1 MEKQP
6 EIRPKTEIENTNTVQ
21 SQQATMQTGGNFVPT
36 QPTEESMESQTNTIT
51 PAQQEDYQRDA
62 TVEPVPAQNQLPV
75 DSYLYANTSSIGG
88 VVQSVADQYNLDPH
102 KLEALTNT
110 IRNQKANLSGFYNM
124 QIGYYPGMS
133 AESLITQLGRVAD
146 LSNTITDRENQE
158 AQMKGLKPSSNGL
171 DKIIDSLQSIDG
183 KQAGKYYYQEALNAL
198 QEADHMKFDN
208 QTLTQYYETL
218 IQSGASKADAW
229 TRTMQAQDRYRAVQS
244 KRAINPDFDN
254 MVSPAEMST
263 YVANLYEK
271 VQNTKDPETKLLLYG
286 QYQYASQ
293 LAKQYTEAFKADP
306 AAYLQAKDPLFKSLL
321 TEASKTG
328 DFSSIVATLD
338 RRYEELG
345 VPQSQRKYL
354 RDDQVKAAAKEINT
368 FLASDPIKA
377 QSILVGLNQ
386 SYGAEFGKVVNQ
398 LIADGKVSSEAKVL
412 VEAIKTGSPVS
423 NEDVLTMMKYK
434 LNYKGGF
441 AKEMLGAPDNTTANT
456 MMRKLEARI
465 YDLPG
470 YRALVNQLNLNG
482 NVTGKIE
489 MAQYYADMAALYKY
503 KNPRLSDKQ
512 AVEMVQRNLIDSV
525 YTYDPSGRVILQQR
539 TLDNKRILYGKY
551 DVPQTKNYLANRQ
564 FTGQHLQ
571 IGEIDLKTSEQML
584 KDNSKIVYITKD
596 QFTVQPVYVDINGV
610 TQALFK
616 TDKNGKPYRDG
627 QGNKIAY
634 TINLKHI
641 GEEEVTGI
649 FDAKESLR
657 KLTSVLCA
665 AANIPSPQAMA
676 RGVTGPIDNNTAS
689 TMKALTDLGF
699 DLKNFDTTKSFNQQ
713 FDRTKME
720 PRRIEALTNVMIK
733 QNQFELKLEEYRKLQ
748 KAQRDSANYLTA
760 AKSMIKPFMHDMIFN
775 PKTEA
780 DSQLVPYLKNYED
793 ERNKLKPSLKQ
804 TRQELYELEADIM
817 KEATIFL
824 NYKGNLPKHP
834 LMDQIQYHGLTDKIL
849 WGGY

>member
-1 MEKQP
+1 MDKQP
-6 EIRPKTEIENTNTVQ
+6 DIRPKTDIENTEVVQ
-21 SQQATMQTGGNFVPT
+21 PQQTTMQTGGNFVPT
-36 QPTEESMESQTNTIT
+36 QPTEESAESQTNMVT

-62 TVEPVPAQNQLPV
+62 TVEPVPVQNQLPV

-88 VVQSVADQYNLDPH
+88 VIQSVADQYNLDPH

-133 AESLITQLGRVAD
+133 AESLITHLGRVAD

-229 TRTMQAQDRYRAVQS
+229 TRTMQAQDNYRAAQD
-244 KRAINPDFDN
+244 KRAVMQDFDS
-254 MVSPAEMST
+254 MVTPDTMSA
-263 YVANLYEK
+263 YAANLYDK
-271 VQNTKDPETKLLLYG
+271 IQKTKDPETKIRLYG
-286 QYQYASQ
+286 QYQAASQ
-293 LAKQYTEAFKADP
+293 LAKQYAEAFKSDP
-306 AAYLQAKDPLFKSLL
+306 AAYLQTKDPAFNSILA
-321 TEASKTG
+321 EASKTG
-328 DFSSIVATLD
+328 NFSSVVATLD
-338 RRYEELG
+338 KRYDELG

-368 FLASDPIKA
+368 FMASDPIKA

-386 SYGAEFGKVVNQ
+386 AYGQYTGKVINQ
-398 LIADGKVSSEAKVL
+398 LIAEGKVGSEAKVL
-412 VEAIKTGSPVS
+412 IEAIKTGSPAS

-456 MMRKLEARI
+456 MMRKLEARM
-465 YDLPG
+465 YDMPG
-470 YRALVNQLNLNG
+470 YKALVNQLNLNG
-482 NVTGKIE
+482 NIAGKTE
-489 MAQYYADMAALYKY
+489 MAQYYANMAAYYKY

-525 YTYDPSGRVILQQR
+525 YTYDPNHRVVLQQR
-539 TLDNKRILYGKY
+539 TLDGKRLLYGKY
-551 DVPQTKNYLANRQ
+551 DATQTKNYLANRQ
-564 FTGQHLQ
+564 FTGQKIQVGSLPM
-571 IGEIDLKTSEQML
+571 DVSERML
-584 KDNSKIVYITKD
+584 RDNSKIYYKTID
-596 QFTVQPVYVDINGV
+596 QNTVQPVYDDGNGTV
-610 TQALFK
+610 QALFIGTGAK
-616 TDKNGKPYRDG
+616 RKVM
-627 QGNKIAY
+627 

-641 GEEEVTGI
+641 GEENITGI
-649 FDAKESLR
+649 LDAKDSLR
-657 KLTSVLCA
+657 KLTSIMNN
-665 AANIPSPQAMA
+665 AANIPSAQAMA
-676 RGVTGPIDNNTAS
+676 RGMTGPVDKNTGAA
-689 TMKALTDLGF
+689 MKALVDLGF
-699 DLKNFDTTKSFNQQ
+699 DLRHFDTTKPFSQQ

-720 PRRIEALTNVMIK
+720 PRRIEALNNMMIK
-733 QNQFELKLEEYRKLQ
+733 QNQFEIKLEEYRKLQ
-748 KAQRDSANYLTA
+748 KAQRDTA
-760 AKSMIKPFMHDMIFN
+760 AYVTTAANMMKPFFHDIIFN
-775 PKTEA
+775 PKSESESHVAT
-780 DSQLVPYLKNYED
+780 YLKNYND
-793 ERNKLKPSLKQ
+793 DRNALKPDLKR